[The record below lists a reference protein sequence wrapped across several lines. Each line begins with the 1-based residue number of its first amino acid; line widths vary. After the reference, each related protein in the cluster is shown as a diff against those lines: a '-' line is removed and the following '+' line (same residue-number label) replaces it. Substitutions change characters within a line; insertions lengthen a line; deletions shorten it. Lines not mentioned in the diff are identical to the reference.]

1 MTDFKS
7 KAPEASIYFNINIK
21 KSPIIPV
28 QHALLKLNVFNLFQV
43 KSAYDNN
50 LAYISQQLAM
60 LREKMLRE
68 QVRLKNI
75 IEEKDKKI
83 KSQDRKIMKLKSVIE
98 LQKSQVV
105 ATKPC
110 TCDSNTTM
118 EKTKADNLYSNYRGN
133 TVSLRRQPKFTKGSE
148 RPSSVSKIRQT
159 YSCQNISLLGIEK
172 NPKDASD
179 ISLKLSEN
187 HFPVNSQAL
196 TTQKPNSYIISDKDS
211 GFGSF
216 RSSPVNSEEYPKPED
231 KRSTK
236 AEKYKRR
243 ERRKT
248 VSIQLHHLQQQ
259 IIAIT

>member
-1 MTDFKS
+1 MQDD
-7 KAPEASIYFNINIK
+7 
-21 KSPIIPV
+21 
-28 QHALLKLNVFNLFQV
+28 LLKLIVFNLFQV
-43 KSAYDNN
+43 KSVYENN

-60 LREKMLRE
+60 LREKMLGE

-75 IEEKDKKI
+75 IEEKDRKI
-83 KSQDRKIMKLKSVIE
+83 KSQDRQIMKLKSVIE
-98 LQKSQVV
+98 LQKSQVLSK
-105 ATKPC
+105 KPC
-110 TCDSNTTM
+110 TCDINKTM
-118 EKTKADNLYSNYRGN
+118 ENTRSTHFYPNYRGN
-133 TVSLRRQPKFTKGSE
+133 TVSLRRQPKFTKASG

-159 YSCQNISLLGIEK
+159 YSCQNISLVGIEK

-179 ISLKLSEN
+179 IPLKLSEN
-187 HFPVNSQAL
+187 LLPVNSQTL
-196 TTQKPNSYIISDKDS
+196 TTQKPNSCIISDKDS

-216 RSSPVNSEEYPKPED
+216 RSSPVNSEEYPTPEE

-259 IIAIT
+259 ILTST